1 MTEMSSISGYPAP
14 EDDTIIL
21 TISELEAWAIERA
34 IRICNGRVTE
44 AARKLGIGRSTL
56 YRKVDEYRIDVA
68 EIKAAK
74 MKHPA

>member
-14 EDDTIIL
+14 EDDTVIL
-21 TISELEAWAIERA
+21 SIAELEAWAIERA
-34 IRICNGRVTE
+34 IRLCRGRVTE

-68 EIKAAK
+68 EIKAAL
-74 MKHPA
+74 MTHPA